1 MLAKITN
8 SSESIKD
15 QKFQKRNIKRVIWD
29 TWNGFRYTYED
40 TISNTRQW
48 CLMDSDA
55 EHPIAFRRP
64 GILRLSESVIKR
76 VIG

>member
-1 MLAKITN
+1 MNQSKTKNFKNEILNVSYGTLGMAL
-8 SSESIKD
+8 
-15 QKFQKRNIKRVIWD
+15 D
-29 TWNGFRYTYED
+29 THTYED

-55 EHPIAFRRP
+55 EHPIASRRP